1 MGFWT
6 RVRLPSTPLMLS
18 DDSDGIFFCT
28 FSTLLVSTSLFNYN
42 YHRLLI
48 FVEKSIIVLD

>member
-1 MGFWT
+1 
-6 RVRLPSTPLMLS
+6 MLS

-48 FVEKSIIVLD
+48 FIEKSINVLD